1 MLTPKEWQE
10 LEYDREDD
18 LRAEALA
25 DSQVVEDQEELEDHM
40 RYWRELPASAI
51 Y

>member
-10 LEYDREDD
+10 LEHEREDD
-18 LRAEALA
+18 LRAEAIA
-25 DSQVVEDQEELEDHM
+25 DSQEVEEEEVDDHM

>member
-10 LEYDREDD
+10 LEHDREDD
-18 LRAEALA
+18 LRAEAIA
-25 DSQVVEDQEELEDHM
+25 DSQVEQEQEEMDDHM